1 MSQKDLHG
9 ESASHS
15 NWEENKEDEE
25 IIEVEDYDTEE
36 EQEGDD
42 DHDNDSGEDEENE
55 EIEED
60 RMHSDKGRSPTMH
73 SMLSSKGTKDSERYT
88 KNQLMKHLL
97 SDSNSGSATKKTKK
111 KSSD

>member
-1 MSQKDLHG
+1 MVRVFPTSIGKRM
-9 ESASHS
+9 ERTRKSF
-15 NWEENKEDEE
+15 
-25 IIEVEDYDTEE
+25 EVEDYDTEE

-60 RMHSDKGRSPTMH
+60 CMHSDKGRSPTMH
-73 SMLSSKGTKDSERYT
+73 SMSSSKGMKDSKRYAEN
-88 KNQLMKHLL
+88 KLMQCLL
-97 SDSNSGSATKKTKK
+97 SDSKSGGVTKKTKK